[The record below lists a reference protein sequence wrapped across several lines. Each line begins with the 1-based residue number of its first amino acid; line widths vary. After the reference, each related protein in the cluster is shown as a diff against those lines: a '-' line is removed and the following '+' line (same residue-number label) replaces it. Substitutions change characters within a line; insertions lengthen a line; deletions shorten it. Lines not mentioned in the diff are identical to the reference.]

1 MPRQSF
7 HLWRGTFSS
16 TPCRQHILEC
26 HTWGWSLL
34 SSLPSP
40 PLSAGVTDGA
50 KMLKV
55 YIKETVKTKDGDKK
69 NKRQTKM
76 LAHFLT
82 PFPQFQ
88 TLKTEIFLTE
98 ELLSASASVT
108 PNMTQSRWDT
118 DSSCLQAAMQA
129 AGTQAAGAQT
139 ARRQRRSEQRL
150 LTGGC
155 EPPLRCCVWGSDT
168 RLSHLPF
175 CTSPALGAKDHRLQQ
190 DGMQLSHEALNS

>member
-1 MPRQSF
+1 
-7 HLWRGTFSS
+7 
-16 TPCRQHILEC
+16 
-26 HTWGWSLL
+26 
-34 SSLPSP
+34 
-40 PLSAGVTDGA
+40 
-50 KMLKV
+50 
-55 YIKETVKTKDGDKK
+55 
-69 NKRQTKM
+69 M

-108 PNMTQSRWDT
+108 PSTTQSRWDT

-155 EPPLRCCVWGSDT
+155 EPPLLCCVWGSDAP
-168 RLSHLPF
+168 LPSPLLHIASTGCQRPQAAARWDAAQSRGF
-175 CTSPALGAKDHRLQQ
+175 KFLVIQGHWTPNYRRAAVRNGRAHVRAADSLTYCISIYGSSSGDQITSVY
-190 DGMQLSHEALNS
+190 